1 MNVQTDATLMTNN
14 FQHYWMLHVASV
26 CTLCNCM
33 LLHVVALSL
42 KPVKLLAKCKR
53 TQQFPTMLG
62 NVCQQCCVCLR
73 GALAIKLSYYP
84 EELCSPR
91 RVLEV

>member
-1 MNVQTDATLMTNN
+1 
-14 FQHYWMLHVASV
+14 MLRQFALSV
-26 CTLCNCM
+26 IACYCM
-33 LLHVVALSL
+33 LLGVVAPSL

-62 NVCQQCCVCLR
+62 VVCQQCCVRLL
-73 GALAIKLSYYP
+73 GASAIRLLCHP
-84 EELCSPR
+84 EELCRPR

>member
-1 MNVQTDATLMTNN
+1 MNLQTDATLLTNN

-26 CTLCNCM
+26 CTLCNYM
-33 LLHVVALSL
+33 LLGVVALSL
-42 KPVKLLAKCKR
+42 RPVKLLAKCKR

-62 NVCQQCCVCLR
+62 VVCQQCCVRLR
-73 GALAIKLSYYP
+73 GALAIRLSYHP
-84 EELCSPR
+84 EELCRPR

>member
-1 MNVQTDATLMTNN
+1 
-14 FQHYWMLHVASV
+14 MLRQFALSV
-26 CTLCNCM
+26 IACYCM
-33 LLHVVALSL
+33 LLEVVALSL

-62 NVCQQCCVCLR
+62 VVCQQCCVRLR
-73 GALAIKLSYYP
+73 GASAIRLLCHP
-84 EELCSPR
+84 EELCRPQ